1 MNIRI
6 RLSMAVLILA
16 ALACSSLSA
25 GTNQVIGSGHVIS
38 ETRDV
43 ANFTSVELASSADV
57 NILLGNAESVNVEAD
72 DNIAPLIQTKATNGK
87 LIISTQPNVNFTST
101 NRVVVT
107 LAMKSLERVTL
118 SGSGNLHVAEMTGP
132 DLVVQL
138 PGSGDIT
145 VEGTTDHVTISL
157 AGSGNIQCNGL
168 KAKSAQVTLTGSGTI
183 MVYASESLD
192 ARLAGSGTIRYE
204 GSPAQVTKSITGS
217 GTIVP

>member
-1 MNIRI
+1 MNKRI
-6 RLSMAVLILA
+6 RLSMAVLTLA
-16 ALACSSLSA
+16 ALACSSLSV

-38 ETRDV
+38 GTRDV

-72 DNIAPLIQTKATNGK
+72 DNIAPLIQTKVTNGK
-87 LIISTQPNVNFTST
+87 LIISTQPNINFTST

-107 LAMKSLERVTL
+107 LAMKSLERVTV
-118 SGSGNLHVAEMTGP
+118 SGSGNLHVADMAGP
-132 DLVVQL
+132 NLAVEL
-138 PGSGDIT
+138 PGSGEIT
-145 VEGTTDHVTISL
+145 VEGTTDHATISL